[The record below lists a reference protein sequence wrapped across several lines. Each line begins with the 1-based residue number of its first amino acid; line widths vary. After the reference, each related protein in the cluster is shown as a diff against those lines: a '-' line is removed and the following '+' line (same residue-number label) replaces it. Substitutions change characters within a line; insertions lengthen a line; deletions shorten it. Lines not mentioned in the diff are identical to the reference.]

1 MDASR
6 GPGREIGLARR
17 VTRAGGARIDVAA
30 EGADMTNIK
39 EFTEIGRRLHEEH
52 QSTLSILNDLEAA
65 ILARPQDHP
74 MDLADARERETLE
87 RFIRVVDRDVSR
99 HFDFEEDA
107 LFPILRSRG
116 AADMADMLTREHAAI
131 KPIAIR
137 LKAVAAHALK
147 HGFNALTWGEFRTSV
162 IDLMDREAFHIQKEE
177 MGLVR
182 VLAYF
187 LDDAQDAALAKRYD
201 TE

>member
-1 MDASR
+1 MS
-6 GPGREIGLARR
+6 
-17 VTRAGGARIDVAA
+17 
-30 EGADMTNIK
+30 NIK
-39 EFTEIGRRLHEEH
+39 EFTRIGQRLHDEH

-65 ILARPQDHP
+65 ILARPQDQP
-74 MDLADARERETLE
+74 MDLADAPQRATLE
-87 RFIRVVDRDVSR
+87 RFIHVVDRDVSR

-107 LFPILRSRG
+107 LFPILRGRG
-116 AADMADMLTREHAAI
+116 AGDMADMLTGEHAAI
-131 KPIAIR
+131 KPLANR
-137 LKAVAAHALK
+137 LKAIAAHALR

-177 MGLVR
+177 MGMVR

-187 LDDAQDAALAKRYD
+187 LDDAQDAALAERYD